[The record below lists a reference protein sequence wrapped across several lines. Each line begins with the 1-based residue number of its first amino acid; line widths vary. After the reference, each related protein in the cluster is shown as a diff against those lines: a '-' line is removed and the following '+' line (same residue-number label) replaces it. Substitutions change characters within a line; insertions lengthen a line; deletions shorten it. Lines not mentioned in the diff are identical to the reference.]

1 MRALGQEAEPV
12 QPSRPRAC
20 SCPAAG
26 TCSDSRARPA
36 AQRKMGCSCPV
47 SKRYVEAGMVL
58 MWT

>member
-1 MRALGQEAEPV
+1 MRVLGQEAESILPLWPQAHSCLAPGMCSNSWAWPV
-12 QPSRPRAC
+12 
-20 SCPAAG
+20 
-26 TCSDSRARPA
+26 

>member
-1 MRALGQEAEPV
+1 MRALGQEAELIL
-12 QPSRPRAC
+12 PSLPWAH
-20 SCPAAG
+20 SCLGPG

-36 AQRKMGCSCPV
+36 AQRKTGCSCPV

>member
-1 MRALGQEAEPV
+1 MRALGQGAEPV
-12 QPSRPRAC
+12 LPSWPRAC
-20 SCPAAG
+20 SRLAPG
-26 TCSDSRARPA
+26 TCSDSRAGPV